1 MWGNI
6 IQYQSRHIDI
16 LQKTHTGLR
25 FWSNWHLQSSF
36 SLTWN
41 VLLISRYILPFVSI
55 SFFSQEIWGKCFE
68 WFAWFCFIFLSLPVI
83 SGDETLQQ
91 CSPEISVWTFWRFC
105 REPLLR
111 LGTGKWERIVKFMS
125 LGATRNI
132 NSFLRENHKSQ
143 NTYHQTQRLLTT
155 ALNFMLALLDGNPYN
170 PIMQGS
176 ILGSFSPRGLPVFN
190 KHHNYCKCCLF
201 SLIVTIWGSQ
211 SQKFSKGA
219 TNM

>member
-55 SFFSQEIWGKCFE
+55 PFFSQEIWGKCFE

-91 CSPEISVWTFWRFC
+91 CSPRN
-105 REPLLR
+105 LR
-111 LGTGKWERIVKFMS
+111 LNILKILSRAIFEVGDRKMREDCKVCAM
-125 LGATRNI
+125 RNI

-155 ALNFMLALLDGNPYN
+155 ALNFTLALLDGNPYN
-170 PIMQGS
+170 PIIQGS

-190 KHHNYCKCCLF
+190 KHCNDCKCCLY
-201 SLIVTIWGSQ
+201 SLI
-211 SQKFSKGA
+211 A
-219 TNM
+219 MHCHD